1 MKLVA
6 VPLLLIYSKDEKDT
20 IATNELQMLLNKY

>member
-6 VPLLLIYSKDEKDT
+6 VPLLSIYSKDEKGT
-20 IATNELQMLLNKY
+20 IANNELQMHLNKY